1 MCLAVPAVVRDKNE
15 FGLATVDI
23 MGVSR
28 QISLDLV
35 PDAEPGDHVLVH
47 AGFAIEKVSEEFAQE
62 SLDLIKQMPFLV
74 DELGIPEEQIAAIE
88 LGGDAAANEDDA

>member
-1 MCLAVPAVVRDKNE
+1 MCLAVPALVRDRNE

-35 PDAEPGDHVLVH
+35 PDAQPGDHVLVH
-47 AGFAIEKVSEEFAQE
+47 AGFAIEKVSEEFARE

-74 DELGIPEEQIAAIE
+74 DELGIPADQVAA
-88 LGGDAAANEDDA
+88 LSVGDVAPTESDE